1 MEQNITV
8 ALGCDHGG
16 YALKETLKAHLESK
30 GIACRDFGC
39 HSEDSCDYPLFAQAA
54 AQAVAGGQCRF
65 GVVVCTTG
73 IGVSICANKV
83 HGVRCALCHEPWT
96 AQMTRRHNDSNML
109 ALGAGVTGPKL
120 AVEILDAFL
129 AAEFEGGRH
138 QRRVDM
144 MMAIEENA

>member
-16 YALKETLKAHLESK
+16 YALKEELKAHLASK
-30 GIACRDFGC
+30 GIACQDFGC
-39 HSEDSCDYPLFAQAA
+39 HSTESCDYPEFAKKA
-54 AQAVAGGQCRF
+54 AQAVADGTCRF

-83 HGVRCALCHEPWT
+83 RGVRCALCHESWT

-120 AVEILDAFL
+120 AVVILDAFL

-138 QRRVDM
+138 QRRVDL
-144 MMAIEENA
+144 MMAIEKKD

>member
-1 MEQNITV
+1 MEKNITV

-16 YALKETLKAHLESK
+16 YALKEELKVHLESQ
-30 GIACRDFGC
+30 GIPCQDFGC
-39 HSEDSCDYPLFAQAA
+39 HSTESCDYPEFAQKA
-54 AQAVAGGQCRF
+54 AQAVASGACRF

-83 HGVRCALCHEPWT
+83 KGVRCALCHEPWT

-120 AVEILDAFL
+120 AAEIVDAFL

-138 QRRVDM
+138 QRRVNM
-144 MMAIEENA
+144 MMGIEGDN